1 EGRGD
6 GEVRGRMTNW
16 GGGRGGDGRVNSLGA
31 KLVQLTMPGVADVYQ
46 GCELAGFALVDP
58 DNRRLVDFTPR
69 RQLLAALDAGSP
81 AAGRP
86 DAGPD
91 QGGRPAPARVDALDA
106 DKLLVTSAAL
116 RPRRD
121 RPDWFGGD
129 YQPLSAEG
137 PAAEHAVSFLRGS
150 PSGGTVTVVTRLPGA
165 LRQRGGWAGTVLPLP
180 AGPWRDVLT
189 GTIHDGPRPLLST

>member
-81 AAGRP
+81 TAGRP
-86 DAGPD
+86 DAGS
-91 QGGRPAPARVDALDA
+91 DALDA

-116 RPRRD
+116 RLRRD
-121 RPDWFGGD
+121 HPGWFGGD
-129 YQPLSAEG
+129 YQPLSA
-137 PAAEHAVSFLRGS
+137 
-150 PSGGTVTVVTRLPGA
+150 
-165 LRQRGGWAGTVLPLP
+165 
-180 AGPWRDVLT
+180 
-189 GTIHDGPRPLLST
+189 